1 MSTINTNGIDVNYPV
16 PGVNNNSQGFRD
28 NFASIKTNLN
38 TAANEISDLQNKVVL
53 KQALDNTTLN
63 NDMANALISN
73 ASTRSFRATTYN
85 LGSNLTGTVMVDV
98 SLGDV
103 QYGTVNGN
111 VNFEFSGWSPAGT
124 QTNVQL
130 QLAVSN
136 TSAVITFPSEIVY
149 ANNNFG
155 VTTLENYANVANTPT
170 VTAPYGITQLDY
182 RLSSTDCGSTI
193 TIEPYNRPR
202 ISTQIQQRTPA
213 PTGFVGD
220 VAGTVAVDAN
230 YVYVCTGTFDSGGAN
245 TIAKTATATY
255 SSNNEVVLSNVTS
268 LSANKP
274 IVFTGTTFGGVTAN
288 VVYYIKTI
296 VGGNSSI
303 TLSATRSSGTAGST
317 LALSNGSGTM
327 TATSYNGSDIWKRIS
342 LSTW

>member
-230 YVYVCTGTFDSGGAN
+230 YIYVCTGTFDSGGAN
-245 TIAKTATATY
+245 TIAKTATAAY
-255 SSNNEVVLSNVTS
+255 SSNNEVVLNNVTS

-274 IVFTGTTFGGVTAN
+274 IVFTGTTFGGLTAN

-296 VGGNSSI
+296 VGGNSSV
-303 TLSATRSSGTAGST
+303 TLSATRTGGTAGST
-317 LALSNGSGTM
+317 FALTTGSGTM